1 MNSNQARLIA
11 GAAVLVLGAF
21 VAGDVVG
28 RRSTSAASADPRAD
42 GRTPL
47 AEQAGRPLVTDINAM
62 SPEERASRLFD
73 RVMWYGEQGKL
84 DSARFFAPMAIQ
96 AEQMITP
103 IDAHVQYDIG
113 AISATIGDVARARAE
128 SDTIL
133 AARPTNLLGLVLA
146 IRSAELANDLE
157 GAARYRKRLVSA
169 SAAERAAPLPGYTE
183 HAHDIDAALLKA
195 GLSR

>member
-1 MNSNQARLIA
+1 MISNQSRVFA
-11 GAAVLVLGAF
+11 GAAALALAAF
-21 VAGDVVG
+21 LAGDMRG
-28 RRSTSAASADPRAD
+28 RRSSSATERSGGD
-42 GRTPL
+42 RTPL
-47 AEQAGRPLVTDINAM
+47 AEQAGRPLITDINAM

-73 RVMWYGEQGKL
+73 RVMWYAEQGKL

-103 IDAHVQYDIG
+103 SDAHVQYDIG

-128 SDTIL
+128 TETIL
-133 AARPTNLLGLVLA
+133 ARRPTNLLGLVLA
-146 IRSAELANDLE
+146 IRNAELANDLE